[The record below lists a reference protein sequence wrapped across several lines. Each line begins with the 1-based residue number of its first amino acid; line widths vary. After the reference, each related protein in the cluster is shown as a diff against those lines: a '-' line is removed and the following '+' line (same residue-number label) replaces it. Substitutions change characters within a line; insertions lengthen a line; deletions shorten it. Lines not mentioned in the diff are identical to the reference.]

1 MIAIARSDDNPPRR
15 IKIQNLLFAYMRKHE
30 VATVNVTITANFL
43 VGGLHIFNLA
53 EFRSIEP
60 TMLGNWVTSE
70 YWGWIFIITGI
81 WLLIFQKPPKVVW
94 GLWVSVATFVIW
106 GSLDLAVGLMASHP
120 VSLLGPAALLFL
132 VAPVAWLAA
141 ETITEEAEYQK
152 AISVNNE

>member
-15 IKIQNLLFAYMRKHE
+15 IKIQNLFFAYMRKHE
-30 VATVNVTITANFL
+30 VATVNVTVTANFL

-53 EFRSIEP
+53 AFRSIEP

-120 VSLLGPAALLFL
+120 VSLLGPSALLFL